1 MELHTFLALIL
12 SGTIGLSLG
21 FLGGGGSILA
31 VPVLVYVARIDAK
44 EAVAMSL
51 AIVGSTSLFGSI
63 LYHRAGK
70 LDPKAAGIFGG
81 AGMGGA
87 YLGARLTHT
96 VSNSTLLLCFAAIM
110 MIVAIGMILPKK
122 DTAPGEFDEQRRHL
136 GLTLAAGLGLGVL
149 TGFLGVGGG
158 FLVVPALVFFARLP
172 MHRAIGTS
180 LLVIA
185 VNSAA
190 GFIGHLGEGALHPVQ
205 AVAFTAASLVGAI
218 IGTHF
223 ARQVPARRLRRSFG
237 YFVILVA
244 MFLIAA
250 NYRTIVQ

>member
-1 MELHTFLALIL
+1 MELHTLFALFLSA
-12 SGTIGLSLG
+12 TIGLSLG

-63 LYHRAGK
+63 LYQRAGK
-70 LDPKAAGIFGG
+70 LDAKAAAIFGG
-81 AGMGGA
+81 AGIGGA
-87 YLGARLTHT
+87 YFGARLTHT
-96 VSNSTLLLCFAAIM
+96 VSNSTLLLLFAAIM

-122 DTAPGEFDEQRRHL
+122 ETGPAEHAEQRRHL
-136 GLTLAAGLGLGVL
+136 ALTLAAGLGLGVL

-180 LLVIA
+180 LLIIA
-185 VNSAA
+185 INSTA
-190 GFIGHLGEGALHPVQ
+190 GFIGHLGEGALHLMQ
-205 AVAFTAASLVGAI
+205 AVAFTAASLVGAF

-223 ARQVPARRLRRSFG
+223 ARQVPAHRLRTSFG
-237 YFVILVA
+237 YFVMLVA

-250 NYRTIVQ
+250 NYRTILP